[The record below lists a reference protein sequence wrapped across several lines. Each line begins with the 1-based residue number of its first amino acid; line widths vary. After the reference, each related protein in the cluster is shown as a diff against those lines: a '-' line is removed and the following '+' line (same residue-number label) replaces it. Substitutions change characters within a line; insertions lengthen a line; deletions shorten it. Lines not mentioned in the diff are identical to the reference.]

1 MSQRRIYHL
10 FLFLYFK
17 SISIW
22 EIIFNYSLRWKYFMK
37 TLIKTSRNRNEK
49 TASFY
54 DKRMK
59 ISELLHLENIGL
71 GVTKLHEFLNGT
83 TKINTNYVCLMLVE
97 RGKFVTQS
105 SNLNT
110 I

>member
-1 MSQRRIYHL
+1 M
-10 FLFLYFK
+10 
-17 SISIW
+17 
-22 EIIFNYSLRWKYFMK
+22 
-37 TLIKTSRNRNEK
+37 K

-71 GVTKLHEFLNGT
+71 GVTKLHEFFFFFFFSHEFLNGT
-83 TKINTNYVCLMLVE
+83 TKININYVCLMLVE